1 MCFCLLVYKH
11 IYNKDWEPP
20 SIHSKAAG
28 NILNALYIER
38 ITIFNSFFKE
48 VHCTVNMQF
57 QHIGTHT
64 VYIILCIAWSSLINF
79 IISAVK
85 HCSRHLGSLSYPCAG
100 LSLEGGV
107 GQIFWGIHFGLGQE
121 CVVWFI
127 RWAESRGVIRLISS
141 WYSAVL
147 SNNFMNRHVFWYL
160 NLNNRWSNIL
170 VHCRACYVQ

>member
-1 MCFCLLVYKH
+1 MGTT
-11 IYNKDWEPP
+11 
-20 SIHSKAAG
+20 IHSLKICRKY
-28 NILNALYIER
+28 ILNALYIER

-64 VYIILCIAWSSLINF
+64 VYIILCIAWSSLITF

-107 GQIFWGIHFGLGQE
+107 WQIFWGIHFGLGQE
-121 CVVWFI
+121 CVVRFI
-127 RWAESRGVIRLISS
+127 RWTESRGEIRLFSS
-141 WYSAVL
+141 LIVL
-147 SNNFMNRHVFWYL
+147 CNYLVNRHVFGYL
-160 NLNNRWSNIL
+160 NLNNRWLIIL
-170 VHCRACYVQ
+170 VHCSVCYVQ

>member
-1 MCFCLLVYKH
+1 MGTT
-11 IYNKDWEPP
+11 
-20 SIHSKAAG
+20 IHSLKICRKY
-28 NILNALYIER
+28 ILNALYIER

-64 VYIILCIAWSSLINF
+64 VYIILCIAWSSLITF

-107 GQIFWGIHFGLGQE
+107 RQIFWGIHFGLGQE
-121 CVVWFI
+121 CVVRFI
-127 RWAESRGVIRLISS
+127 RWTESRGEIRLFSSLIVLCNYLVTHSEQTCFWILESEQQMVNYSCSLQCLLCSISNMDTES
-141 WYSAVL
+141 SSSL
-147 SNNFMNRHVFWYL
+147 
-160 NLNNRWSNIL
+160 
-170 VHCRACYVQ
+170 